1 MNEIFKLVATIETN
15 GKTAVKDIKG
25 VETQGSKTAQKLSSA
40 FKKLGKVMKVAAIAG
55 AAAATVAIIKMG
67 KDGLGAFMKFEEGMN
82 EVFTLLP
89 GITEEAM
96 GKMEED
102 VKSLAK
108 EMGILPDEIV
118 PALYQAISAGIPME
132 NVFDFMEIASKAAIG
147 GVTTL
152 QVAVDGLTSVVN
164 AFGKETITASQA
176 ADIMFTAV
184 RLGKTNFEELSDRLF
199 QVNPIAA
206 ALGVSF
212 EDVAAAMAEIT
223 AAGVPTRVAA
233 TQLRQMFMELSKAG
247 SDVANTF
254 EEIAGKSF
262 QDFIAEGHNL
272 GEALQ
277 LLTDYAETNNIK
289 MQDMFGS
296 VEAGQ
301 AVLGLTG
308 RHLDSYT
315 AKIDEMAKSAG
326 AADAA
331 HATMEK
337 GLKRHWDKI
346 RAWWATVEIN
356 IGERLEEP
364 VAHFLEFLDRNQ
376 DKIEDFVIGI
386 FDKLLEAFEW
396 IMDHGDMVATG
407 IKAITYAIAALVAIK
422 LGAWIVALG
431 PIGGALLAA
440 AVAVGG
446 LRLAVTEFSDAS
458 RDAIEASR
466 DFKTSLEKAEDPVKE
481 LSRLIQGATNDM
493 GGMIVKLVETGKM
506 SESVLFDMVD
516 DMNELG
522 EEVKKVPIEEAADAW
537 IAGLDLILYEYGQMY
552 PELLELREGY
562 LGDLEAS
569 LGEEERMYRDASA
582 RILEQEKRFEA
593 DWAASHAAQ
602 RDETIETEKE
612 ITEFVRTTNEERR
625 YSYRDWLE
633 YMKHAGREAYGE
645 IEEDTVAHL
654 DEEKRLRDEARL
666 AEIGSQL
673 NYYTDLAEGAGRFVA
688 DRIMGEKEAEEGIA
702 HYLKKGLH
710 TFVDAVRA
718 KLLAWA
724 AAETAMSLMIG
735 NLIGAAWIA
744 TQLVAGLAGI
754 ELISAGIESLQA
766 GGMMTSPTL
775 AVIGEGPYNEVALPL
790 SPAVYAEMGAGIIG
804 AIQGM
809 EVSGGV
815 ESEGL
820 RGLSLD
826 RLEVNVA
833 IEHAYMRDEEEVGN
847 VSQLLAEKLAIE
859 VRSLGLVTV

>member
-1 MNEIFKLVATIETN
+1 
-15 GKTAVKDIKG
+15 
-25 VETQGSKTAQKLSSA
+25 
-40 FKKLGKVMKVAAIAG
+40 
-55 AAAATVAIIKMG
+55 
-67 KDGLGAFMKFEEGMN
+67 
-82 EVFTLLP
+82 
-89 GITEEAM
+89 
-96 GKMEED
+96 
-102 VKSLAK
+102 
-108 EMGILPDEIV
+108 
-118 PALYQAISAGIPME
+118 
-132 NVFDFMEIASKAAIG
+132 
-147 GVTTL
+147 
-152 QVAVDGLTSVVN
+152 
-164 AFGKETITASQA
+164 
-176 ADIMFTAV
+176 
-184 RLGKTNFEELSDRLF
+184 
-199 QVNPIAA
+199 
-206 ALGVSF
+206 
-212 EDVAAAMAEIT
+212 
-223 AAGVPTRVAA
+223 
-233 TQLRQMFMELSKAG
+233 
-247 SDVANTF
+247 
-254 EEIAGKSF
+254 
-262 QDFIAEGHNL
+262 
-272 GEALQ
+272 
-277 LLTDYAETNNIK
+277 

-315 AKIDEMAKSAG
+315 AKIDEMANSAG

-331 HATMEK
+331 HKQMAT
-337 GLKRHWDKI
+337 GLKRHWEKI
-346 RAWWATVEIN
+346 KAWWATVEIN

-396 IMDHGDMVATG
+396 IMDHGDMVAAG
-407 IKAITYAIAALVAIK
+407 FKVITAALVAMVAVKIVMWVN
-422 LGAWIVALG
+422 GAVTAFTALAAVVG
-431 PIGGALLAA
+431 VGSALATGVLALTALLGIFTVVNKSFRESLESNSTSTEALIKA
-440 AVAVGG
+440 LMELEGRGATVAEKMKV
-446 LRLAVTEFSDAS
+446 LTRLSADLSDAIWDIGKKAGMTGIEFDEIQQKIAEVNETVKDLPADEAIEQWTYLT
-458 RDAIEASR
+458 DAI
-466 DFKTSLEKAEDPVKE
+466 
-481 LSRLIQGATNDM
+481 
-493 GGMIVKLVETGKM
+493 
-506 SESVLFDMVD
+506 LF
-516 DMNELG
+516 
-522 EEVKKVPIEEAADAW
+522 
-537 IAGLDLILYEYGQMY
+537 EYGDMY
-552 PELLELREGY
+552 PELQALREGY
-562 LGDLEAS
+562 LGDLKTS

-582 RILEQEKRFEA
+582 RLLAQEKKFEA

-645 IEEDTVAHL
+645 IEEDTAAHL

-754 ELISAGIESLQA
+754 ELISAGIESLEY
-766 GGMMTSPTL
+766 GGLVTESQL
-775 AVIGEGPYNEVALPL
+775 IRAGEGAYTEAVLPL

-809 EVSGGV
+809 EVSGGG

-833 IEHAYMRDEEEVGN
+833 IENAFMRDEEEVGN